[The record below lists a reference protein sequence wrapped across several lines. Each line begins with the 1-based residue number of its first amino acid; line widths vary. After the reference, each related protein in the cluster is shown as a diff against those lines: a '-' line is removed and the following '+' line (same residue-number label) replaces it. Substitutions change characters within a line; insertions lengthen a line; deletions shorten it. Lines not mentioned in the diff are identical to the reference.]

1 MEASEEAVRPHGIKR
16 CLSGFELPR
25 ACRMKGFRDWVF
37 SQILSKS
44 LVSSTPISVT
54 SSFYDEGN
62 RDEEDN
68 EQGHSSSSVASPTSS
83 ASDLSYDSQSNQRI
97 STLPQVSDTEV
108 FQSEDNVNGRQKDNL
123 AKVEHLQIKF
133 FRLLQRLGQSQEN
146 LMVPKVLYRI
156 HLATLIRAGEP
167 DLKRVNIS
175 SRRARAI
182 AIQQEENGTP
192 QLDFSCRILV
202 VGKTGVGKSATI
214 NSIFGQAKTT
224 TDAFRPA
231 TNCIQEVVGTV
242 NGLNLTFIDTP
253 GFLPSSTSN
262 VKRNKRIMLSIKRFI
277 RKSPPDIVLYFERL
291 DLMNSANSDLPLLKL
306 MTEVFGTEIWF
317 NTIVVMTHSSS
328 PIPEG
333 PNGYAVNYESYTSHC
348 TNLMQHYIHQAVCD
362 SRLENPVLLVENH
375 PHCPKNIVGERVLPN
390 GLVWRSQLLLFC
402 ICTKVLGD
410 VNSILKFQNSVE
422 LGPASSARVPSLPH
436 LLSTLLHQRPVS
448 NPSGIDDEVEEI
460 LLSDMEEEDEY
471 DTLPSIRILTKSQF
485 EKLSKSQ
492 KKDYLDEMD
501 YRETL
506 YLKKQLKEDYRRRK
520 EKLLLNE
527 QQLLNSDNSD
537 DQQAPPE
544 PVLLPDMAVPPSF
557 DSDCPTH
564 RYRCFVADDQWLVR
578 PVLDPQGWDHD
589 VGFDGINLETTTE
602 IKKNVYAMIV
612 GQMNKDKHDFGIQ
625 SECSAAY
632 VDPIGPTYSASLDVQ
647 SAGKDLICTVRSNT
661 KLRIVKHNIT
671 DCGVSLMS
679 FAKKYYVGAKLQ
691 DTLLVG
697 NILKFVM
704 NAGLMEGS
712 RQVAYGGSFEA
723 AIRGGD
729 YPVRNDNL
737 SLTATVLSFN
747 KETVLSGSL
756 QADLRLSRSSR
767 ATVSANLNSR
777 GMGKICIK
785 TSSSENLQIALV
797 AVFSVLKALSRRRG
811 ANYTGKDM
819 RD

>member
-1 MEASEEAVRPHGIKR
+1 
-16 CLSGFELPR
+16 
-25 ACRMKGFRDWVF
+25 MKGFREWVF

-44 LVSSTPISVT
+44 LVSSTPLSGT

-62 RDEEDN
+62 RDEEYN
-68 EQGHSSSSVASPTSS
+68 EQGHSSSPVASPTPS
-83 ASDLSYDSQSNQRI
+83 ASNLSYGSQSNQHI
-97 STLPQVSDTEV
+97 PSLPQVSDTEV
-108 FQSEDNVNGRQKDNL
+108 FHSVDNANGRRKDNL
-123 AKVEHLQIKF
+123 AKVEYLQVKF
-133 FRLLQRLGQSQEN
+133 FRLLHRLGQSQEN
-146 LMVPKVLYRI
+146 LMVPKVLYRM

-167 DLKRVNIS
+167 DLKRVNLS
-175 SRRARAI
+175 SSRARAI
-182 AIQQEENGTP
+182 AIQQEETGTP
-192 QLDFSCRILV
+192 ELDFSCRILV

-214 NSIFGQAKTT
+214 NSILGQAKTI

-231 TNCIQEVVGTV
+231 TKCIQEVVGTV
-242 NGLNLTFIDTP
+242 NGLNITFIDTP

-262 VKRNKRIMLSIKRFI
+262 MKRNKRIMLSIKRFI

-291 DLMNSANSDLPLLKL
+291 DLINSGNSDLPLLKL
-306 MTEVFGTEIWF
+306 LTEVFGAAIWF
-317 NTIVVMTHSSS
+317 NTIVIMTHSSS

-333 PNGYAVNYESYTSHC
+333 PNGYAVNYESYISHC
-348 TNLMQHYIHQAVCD
+348 TNLMQHHIHQAVSD

-375 PHCPKNIVGERVLPN
+375 PHCPKNIAGERILPN
-390 GLVWRSQLLLFC
+390 GQVWRSHLLLFC

-448 NPSGIDDEVEEI
+448 NPIGIDAEVEEI
-460 LLSDMEEEDEY
+460 LLSDMEEEEEDEY
-471 DTLPSIRILTKSQF
+471 DKLPSIRILTKSQF

-589 VGFDGINLETTTE
+589 VGFDGINLETATE
-602 IKKNVYAMIV
+602 IKKNVYALIA
-612 GQMNKDKHDFGIQ
+612 GQMNKDKQEFGIQ
-625 SECSAAY
+625 SECSAAF
-632 VDPIGPTYSASLDVQ
+632 VDPMGPTYSVSLDVQ

-661 KLRIVKHNIT
+661 KLRTMKHNIA

-679 FAKKYYVGAKLQ
+679 FAKKYYVGAKLE
-691 DTLLVG
+691 DTVLVG
-697 NILKFVM
+697 NRLKFVM
-704 NAGLMEGS
+704 SAGLMEGS

-723 AIRGGD
+723 AIRGED

-737 SLTATVLSFN
+737 SLTATVLSFK

-756 QADLRLSRSSR
+756 QADLRLSRSTR

-777 GMGKICIK
+777 RMGKICIK

-797 AVFSVLKALSRRRG
+797 AVFSILKALSRRRG
-811 ANYTGKDM
+811 TKNIGNDVGE